1 MNRRTFLKIAGI
13 GSVSFAFGC
22 NPAPKNLFSL
32 VKAPDDMV
40 VGEATWYASTCRECP
55 AGCGILAKNR
65 EGRVV
70 KIEGNPLHPINQG
83 RLCMRGQ
90 AALQDIYHPDRL
102 KTPLLKEN
110 DKWRPLS
117 FSKAEAIL
125 KARARESAGKRP
137 DRVRMLTETVGDSM
151 TSLFA
156 AVMQN
161 LQSPQPL
168 VFEPFAYE
176 SLKTANE
183 KVFGVNGLFSY
194 HMESADVLLSFGAD
208 FLETWLSP
216 VEYAHKFKTM
226 HAHRNGRKNLFF
238 QVSPFQSLT
247 GANADHWLA
256 CKPGSES
263 VVALGLVRQAL
274 DIGKGREF
282 PRSFHEFMNKV
293 TAPYTQDQVLQRSGI
308 SLELYEKLI
317 IQLVEAHRPLVLGT
331 DTGAS
336 DLNGLQTNL
345 AVNLLNLL
353 LDPQLRLL
361 DFNYRHR
368 WK

>member
-13 GSVSFAFGC
+13 GSVSFAFSC
-22 NPAPKNLFSL
+22 NPPPKNLFSL

-40 VGEATWYASTCRECP
+40 IGEATWYASTCRECP

-90 AALQDIYHPDRL
+90 AALQGIYNPDRL

-117 FSKAEAIL
+117 FSKAESIL
-125 KARARESAGKRP
+125 KTKAQEAAGKGS

-151 TSLFA
+151 MGLFA

-161 LQSPQPL
+161 LQSRPPL
-168 VFEPFAYE
+168 VYEPFAYE

-183 KVFGVNGLFSY
+183 RVFGIDGLVSY
-194 HMESADVLLSFGAD
+194 HMERADALLSFGAD

-216 VEYAHKFKTM
+216 VEYARKFKQM
-226 HAHRNGRKNLFF
+226 HAHRYGRKNLFF

-274 DIGKGREF
+274 DIGKGRDL
-282 PRSFHEFMNKV
+282 PGSYHEFMNKV
-293 TAPYTQDQVLQRSGI
+293 TAPYTQDQVLALR
-308 SLELYEKLI
+308 
-317 IQLVEAHRPLVLGT
+317 
-331 DTGAS
+331 
-336 DLNGLQTNL
+336 NL
-345 AVNLLNLL
+345 PGNL
-353 LDPQLRLL
+353 
-361 DFNYRHR
+361 
-368 WK
+368 